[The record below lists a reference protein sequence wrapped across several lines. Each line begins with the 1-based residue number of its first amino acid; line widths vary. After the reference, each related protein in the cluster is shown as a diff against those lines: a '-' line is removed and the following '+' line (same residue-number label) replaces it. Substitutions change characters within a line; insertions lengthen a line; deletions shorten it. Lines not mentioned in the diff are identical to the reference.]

1 MVEMKLFF
9 AFNKH
14 PHSLPSLAQ
23 YGEWKNVRRL
33 CENERGRQREG
44 EKGEE
49 KQKERNTQI
58 QRERKFPYFKL
69 VLLVFIRIK
78 TKWITNICLFN
89 VK

>member
-1 MVEMKLFF
+1 MKLFF

-23 YGEWKNVRRL
+23 YGEWKNVRSL

>member
-23 YGEWKNVRRL
+23 YGEWKNVRSL

-58 QRERKFPYFKL
+58 QRETKFPYFKL

>member
-1 MVEMKLFF
+1 MKLFF
-9 AFNKH
+9 AFKKH

-23 YGEWKNVRRL
+23 CGERKNVWGF

-58 QRERKFPYFKL
+58 PRERKFPYFKL
-69 VLLVFIRIK
+69 VLPGFIRIK

>member
-23 YGEWKNVRRL
+23 YGEWKNVRSL

-49 KQKERNTQI
+49 KQKERNPQI

>member
-1 MVEMKLFF
+1 MEMKLFF

-23 YGEWKNVRRL
+23 YGEWKNVRSL